1 MAKRDLVQKLETIW
15 QRHRVAHI
23 FMIYRRVLDD
33 SGCQDAAALFWRC
46 YGGISRCALHRIGA
60 SSNVFFAGRPCP
72 STIHRQPLLRSSRAD
87 GRVISR
93 AQCMLAH
100 STSTRSDA
108 GAHAGG
114 RAAGRA
120 AGHAESALGGSI
132 VCCSEHCVV
141 SRELKRQGLR
151 RTRGGSI
158 VW

>member
-1 MAKRDLVQKLETIW
+1 MILDAKTLP
-15 QRHRVAHI
+15 HSSGVATG
-23 FMIYRRVLDD
+23 V
-33 SGCQDAAALFWRC
+33 
-46 YGGISRCALHRIGA
+46 SRCALHRIGA
-60 SSNVFFAGRPCP
+60 SSYVLFAGRPRP

-114 RAAGRA
+114 HAGGRA
-120 AGHAESALGGSI
+120 AGYAESALGGSI

-141 SRELKRQGLR
+141 SIELERQGFR
-151 RTRGGSI
+151 RMCRGSI
-158 VW
+158 VWQKGILCRSWKRFGRDIVAHIFMI

>member
-100 STSTRSDA
+100 STSSRSDG
-108 GAHAGG
+108 GAHVG
-114 RAAGRA
+114 RHGPA
-120 AGHAESALGGSI
+120 HAESALGGC
-132 VCCSEHCVV
+132 VGCSSLGLVR
-141 SRELKRQGLR
+141 REVESVGLR
-151 RTRGGSI
+151 TTREGRS
-158 VW
+158 V

>member
-1 MAKRDLVQKLETIW
+1 MILDAKTLP
-15 QRHRVAHI
+15 HSSGVATG
-23 FMIYRRVLDD
+23 V
-33 SGCQDAAALFWRC
+33 
-46 YGGISRCALHRIGA
+46 SRCALHRIGA

-114 RAAGRA
+114 HAAGRA
-120 AGHAESALGGSI
+120 AGHAESALGGGI
-132 VCCSEHCVV
+132 VCCSAHCVV
-141 SRELKRQGLR
+141 TRELERQGLR
-151 RTRGGSI
+151 RMCGGSI
-158 VW
+158 VWQKGFLCRSWKRFGRDMEWHISS